1 MTKTVSGY
9 IFAPR
14 MVIARR
20 SRNVRELFS
29 PMMHRRHLRRRCR
42 RYCTFGLNHFCHF
55 AINLA
60 VRIARTGSLAI
71 AGLSFSAR
79 HAALSP
85 RAATETEIAAVHH
98 YAKRVSQFERSRAP
112 RSASNAFGEPTRRLR
127 FCRSREY
134 LPNANIFPFRHLKS
148 S

>member
-42 RYCTFGLNHFCHF
+42 RYCTFGLNHFCHS

-71 AGLSFSAR
+71 AGPSFSAR
-79 HAALSP
+79 LAALSL
-85 RAATETEIAAVHH
+85 RAATETEIAAIIM
-98 YAKRVSQFERSRAP
+98 R
-112 RSASNAFGEPTRRLR
+112 NAFRNSREVELLVQPRMLSANRRIRLR